1 MTIWFSN
8 LRIRH
13 KLQVTVGLVLAG
25 LVAIGLVANRQLS
38 VLNEQSTAISR
49 DWLPGVERIG
59 ALENA
64 LTELQVLQYSH
75 LLASDDATRKSV
87 EDALTRHRVV
97 IDSTA
102 KSYEETII
110 LEEDRRLFVQYTADA
125 KALFDALPEAQ
136 ALSRAGRSSQARA
149 LLAGPL
155 EAKFQ
160 QLNSTLLSLIKLNHD
175 ESLKATAKATEAY
188 RTGRI
193 EILAVVVLLVVIG
206 FFLAHVVSKKIEL
219 ALKEVLARTTSL
231 HTICISGLRDG
242 LDGMRRGD
250 ISVDVVPKTT
260 HIRSTAKDEMGEIAN
275 SVDGI
280 TTAAQS
286 AVASYSEMRSVITRL
301 VNEAQALSASAQA
314 GVIDKRADSTQF
326 EGRFRDVMAGL
337 NGVMDAVGAP
347 LTEAQQVLVRV
358 ADRDLTARVGS
369 SYAGEYRTLTD
380 ALNTAVQ
387 NVADT
392 LQQVSSAAEQVSAAS
407 GQIASA
413 SQGLASTASEQ
424 AASIEEISSSTT
436 EFASMARSTAA
447 NTQEALALVERTQ
460 QNATEGRRRMER
472 LTEAVQDIRRGS
484 QETSKI
490 VKTIEEIA
498 FQTNLLALNAAVE
511 AARAGDA
518 GRGFAVVAEEVR
530 NLAIRSAEASRNTA
544 ALIETSLQS
553 AERGYTLNGEVTQSF
568 EEITTQV
575 QRVARVMEEVATA
588 AEQQSRGVTQINGAV
603 DQLNSTTQQ
612 AASNAE
618 ESASTAEE
626 LSSQAL
632 TLGAIVGQFTLAAD
646 NQRNRRTIEPPRARP
661 AGRSATSRP
670 AAPAR
675 KVAPSRGA
683 AVIPFDEDVSVE
695 DNAVLSVF

>member
-1 MTIWFSN
+1 MKLWFSN
-8 LRIRH
+8 LRIRY
-13 KLQVTVGLVLAG
+13 KLQFTVGIVLAG
-25 LVAIGLVANRQLS
+25 LGATGLVANRQLS
-38 VLNEQSTAISR
+38 VLNDQSTAVTR

-64 LTELQVLQYSH
+64 LTEYRVLQFSH
-75 LLASDDATRKSV
+75 VSALDDASMTAA
-87 EDALTRHRVV
+87 ENELTKQRAV

-110 LEEDRRLFVQYTADA
+110 LDEDRKLFEAYNA
-125 KALFDALPEAQ
+125 KASALFAAWPEAQ
-136 ALSRAGRSSQARA
+136 SLSRAGRNTEARA
-149 LLAGPL
+149 VLAGDVGT
-155 EAKFQ
+155 KFND
-160 QLNSTLLSLIKLNHD
+160 LSGTLGALIKLNHD
-175 ESLKATAKATEAY
+175 ESVKASNLAAEAY
-188 RTGRI
+188 RSGR
-193 EILAVVVLLVVIG
+193 VVLLVVVVLLLVFG
-206 FFLAHVVSKKIEL
+206 LSLTHVVSNVLERSFG
-219 ALKEVLARTTSL
+219 EVLARTTSL
-231 HTICISGLRDG
+231 HTFCIAGLRDG

-250 ISVDVVPKTT
+250 VSVDVVPKTT

-280 TTAAQS
+280 ITAAQS
-286 AVASYSEMRSVITRL
+286 AVASYSEMRGVIATL
-301 VNEAQALSASAQA
+301 VNEVQSLSTGAQTGA
-314 GVIDKRADSTQF
+314 IRNRADTTQF
-326 EGRFRDVMAGL
+326 EGRFRDVIAGL
-337 NGVMDAVGAP
+337 NGVMDAVAAP

-358 ADRDLTARVGS
+358 ADRDLSARVQG
-369 SYAGEYRTLTD
+369 SYAGEYRTLTE
-380 ALNTAVQ
+380 AINTAVQ

-424 AASIEEISSSTT
+424 AAGIEEIASSTT
-436 EFASMARSTAA
+436 EFASMAKSTAA

-553 AERGYTLNGEVTQSF
+553 AERGYALNGEVTQSF
-568 EEITTQV
+568 DEITTQV

-588 AEQQSRGVTQINGAV
+588 ADQQARGVTQINGAV
-603 DQLNSTTQQ
+603 DQLNGTTQQ

-632 TLGAIVGQFTLAAD
+632 TLGTIVGQFTLAD
-646 NQRNRRTIEPPRARP
+646 DDQRKRRTMDIPRARP
-661 AGRSATSRP
+661 ASRSVPSRP
-670 AAPAR
+670 VAPAR
-675 KVAPSRGA
+675 KAAPTRGA
-683 AVIPFDEDVSVE
+683 TFIPFDDDV
-695 DNAVLSVF
+695 AVADDAALSVF

>member
-1 MTIWFSN
+1 MSSWFSN
-8 LRIRH
+8 LRIRR

-25 LVAIGLVANRQLS
+25 LVATGLVANRQLS
-38 VLNEQSTAISR
+38 VLNEQSTAVAR

-64 LTELQVLQYSH
+64 LTEYRVLQFSH
-75 LLASDDATRKSV
+75 VSALDDASRQAT
-87 EDALTRHRVV
+87 EDELTKQRAI

-110 LEEDRRLFVQYTADA
+110 LDEDRKLFEAYNA
-125 KALFDALPEAQ
+125 KASALFDAWPEAQ
-136 ALSRAGRSSQARA
+136 SLSRAGRSAEARA
-149 LLAGPL
+149 VLAG
-155 EAKFQ
+155 AVRTKFDDLHAT
-160 QLNSTLLSLIKLNHD
+160 LNALITLNHD
-175 ESLKATAKATEAY
+175 ESLKASEKAAEAY
-188 RTGRI
+188 RTGRVML
-193 EILAVVVLLVVIG
+193 LAVVVLLVVVGLSLTQI
-206 FFLAHVVSKKIEL
+206 VSKMIECTIL
-219 ALKEVLARTTSL
+219 DVLSRTTSL
-231 HTICISGLRDG
+231 QNVCLTGLRHG
-242 LDGMRRGD
+242 LEGMSRGD
-250 ISVDVVPKTT
+250 TSVEVVPKTT
-260 HIRSTAKDEMGEIAN
+260 HIRSTAKDELGEIAN
-275 SVDGI
+275 SVDGMI
-280 TTAAQS
+280 TLAQS
-286 AVASYSEMRSVITRL
+286 TVASYAAMREVITKL
-301 VNEAQALSASAQA
+301 VNETQSLSASAQA
-314 GVIDKRADSTQF
+314 GVIRNRADATQF
-326 EGRFRDVMAGL
+326 EGRFRDVIAGL
-337 NGVMDAVGAP
+337 NGVMDAVAAP

-358 ADRDLTARVGS
+358 ADRDLSARVQGS
-369 SYAGEYRTLTD
+369 YTGEYRTLSD
-380 ALNTAVQ
+380 AINTAVE

-424 AASIEEISSSTT
+424 AAGIEEIASSTT
-436 EFASMARSTAA
+436 EFASMAKSTAA

-472 LTEAVQDIRRGS
+472 LTEAVQEIRRGS

-553 AERGYTLNGEVTQSF
+553 AERGYALNDEVTASF

-588 AEQQSRGVTQINGAV
+588 ADQQSRGVMQINGAV
-603 DQLNSTTQQ
+603 DQLNGTTQQ

-632 TLGAIVGQFTLAAD
+632 TLGAIVGQFTLVAD
-646 NQRNRRTIEPPRARP
+646 SRRSRRTIDTPRARP
-661 AGRSATSRP
+661 ASRSVTTRPEAT
-670 AAPAR
+670 AR
-675 KVAPSRGA
+675 KVSPTRGA
-683 AVIPFDEDVSVE
+683 SFIPFDDDVAME
-695 DNAVLSVF
+695 NDAVLSVF